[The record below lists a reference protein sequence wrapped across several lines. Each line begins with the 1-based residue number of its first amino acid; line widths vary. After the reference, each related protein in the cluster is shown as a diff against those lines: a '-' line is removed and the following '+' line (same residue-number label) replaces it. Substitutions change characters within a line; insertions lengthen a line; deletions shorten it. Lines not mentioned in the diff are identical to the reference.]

1 MNIYAIFS
9 HLGKESIKPQLLR
22 VLYATDM
29 PGVLTE
35 IGFMSNQ
42 QELAYMKSDKGQNE
56 IARSLYQAIRN
67 YSAYVLGTRMAEE
80 EQAAAAKPVAEQPAA
95 KSAEKTAAAQ
105 PAEGKTATAAPV
117 RTPEKPAVQPL
128 RYTIQVMASASPVP
142 LASAQFRAY
151 RGKVKEYAA
160 EGRFPYKYGVGEYGT
175 REAAQR
181 KLAEVRKVFPGAFVV
196 ACRGTQIVK

>member
-1 MNIYAIFS
+1 M
-9 HLGKESIKPQLLR
+9 
-22 VLYATDM
+22 
-29 PGVLTE
+29 
-35 IGFMSNQ
+35 
-42 QELAYMKSDKGQNE
+42 
-56 IARSLYQAIRN
+56 
-67 YSAYVLGTRMAEE
+67 
-80 EQAAAAKPVAEQPAA
+80 
-95 KSAEKTAAAQ
+95 
-105 PAEGKTATAAPV
+105 
-117 RTPEKPAVQPL
+117 L

>member
-1 MNIYAIFS
+1 M
-9 HLGKESIKPQLLR
+9 
-22 VLYATDM
+22 
-29 PGVLTE
+29 
-35 IGFMSNQ
+35 
-42 QELAYMKSDKGQNE
+42 
-56 IARSLYQAIRN
+56 ARSAETANASPERN
-67 YSAYVLGTRMAEE
+67 AVSPFSPCSDISLIP
-80 EQAAAAKPVAEQPAA
+80 K
-95 KSAEKTAAAQ
+95 KAEKTAAAQ

>member
-1 MNIYAIFS
+1 M
-9 HLGKESIKPQLLR
+9 
-22 VLYATDM
+22 T
-29 PGVLTE
+29 GVQTCALP
-35 IGFMSNQ
+35 IS
-42 QELAYMKSDKGQNE
+42 
-56 IARSLYQAIRN
+56 
-67 YSAYVLGTRMAEE
+67 EE
-80 EQAAAAKPVAEQPAA
+80 EQAAAAKPAAEQPAEKSAGKAAEKSVEKPAA

-117 RTPEKPAVQPL
+117 RTPEKPAVQHL
-128 RYTIQVMASASPVP
+128 RYTIQVMASASSVP